1 MLEIK
6 DLIFC
11 IEEKKILDNIS
22 FSIPEFEV
30 TAIVGPNGV
39 GKTTTVQIL
48 SNIIK
53 NDNSSIK
60 NLNARKKILY
70 LDIEYLVFDELTAKE
85 FIELNAKNNKK
96 SRKEVATILNEFEG
110 LNIKEFLFTKLKGLS
125 LGQKQKLIILIAFMS
140 NADVLIFDEPFNGL
154 DYKSE
159 KKLKDLLKENKFK
172 FTIVITTH
180 NFNNIEDY
188 TKKCIVISDSKS
200 IIQIENSNNQ
210 SYKKDIFNYL
220 SLE

>member
-22 FSIPEFEV
+22 FSIPELEV

-53 NDNSSIK
+53 NDNSSVK

>member
-6 DLIFC
+6 ELIFC

-96 SRKEVATILNEFEG
+96 SRKEVAAILNEFEG

-210 SYKKDIFNYL
+210 SYKKHIFNYL